1 MREKK
6 IKHFLLFGFALL
18 LSVLLCNASS
28 VGAQGDVSV
37 DELLS
42 APEEI
47 EIGNRMYVLD
57 VFLWR
62 DFMPFCPPND
72 RPLIASISV
81 TATDS
86 LEVLKSI
93 DVDRIWIVNGGDVW
107 ESGFS
112 SEERAR
118 HSSHNHLE
126 KIARG
131 GPKWSTGIMVDV
143 VVMVIDGSDNIYLI
157 KASDQP
163 INRTE

>member
-47 EIGNRMYVLD
+47 EIDNRRYVLD

-62 DFMPFCPPND
+62 DFMPFCPPNG

-86 LEVLKSI
+86 LEVPKSI
-93 DVDRIWIVNGGDVW
+93 DVDRIWIVNGSDVW
-107 ESGFS
+107 ES
-112 SEERAR
+112 
-118 HSSHNHLE
+118 
-126 KIARG
+126 
-131 GPKWSTGIMVDV
+131 
-143 VVMVIDGSDNIYLI
+143 
-157 KASDQP
+157 
-163 INRTE
+163 

>member
-1 MREKK
+1 MKRL
-6 IKHFLLFGFALL
+6 LLFGFALL
-18 LSVLLCNASS
+18 LSVILCNATSI
-28 VGAQGDVSV
+28 GAEGDVSV
-37 DELLS
+37 GELLS

-47 EIGNRMYVLD
+47 EIDNRRYVLD
-57 VFLWR
+57 IFHWC
-62 DFMPFCPPND
+62 DFMPFCPPNG

-86 LEVLKSI
+86 LEVPKSI

-131 GPKWSTGIMVDV
+131 GPKWRTGIMVDV
-143 VVMVIDGSDNIYLI
+143 VVRVIDGTDNIYLI
-157 KASDQP
+157 KASGQP